1 MDPPSCSEICIR
13 PGISESTNRLWI
25 SVSYYTLRLNS
36 IKLTLCEAFPS
47 LVKILK
53 TYSNLSVMLDKK
65 KNENNFKLRYPRVC
79 TPIDHSH

>member
-13 PGISESTNRLWI
+13 PGISESTNRFWI

>member
-13 PGISESTNRLWI
+13 PGISESTNMLWI

-65 KNENNFKLRYPRVC
+65 NENNFKLRYPRVC

>member
-36 IKLTLCEAFPS
+36 IKLTLCEALPS

>member
-53 TYSNLSVMLDKK
+53 TCSNLSVMLDKK
-65 KNENNFKLRYPRVC
+65 KMKTILNYVILEFVLQ
-79 TPIDHSH
+79 

>member
-25 SVSYYTLRLNS
+25 SVSYYTLRL
-36 IKLTLCEAFPS
+36 KLTLCEAFPS

-65 KNENNFKLRYPRVC
+65 KMKTILNYVILEFLLQ
-79 TPIDHSH
+79 

>member
-53 TYSNLSVMLDKK
+53 TYSNLSVMLDNK

>member
-65 KNENNFKLRYPRVC
+65 KNENNFKLRYPRVF